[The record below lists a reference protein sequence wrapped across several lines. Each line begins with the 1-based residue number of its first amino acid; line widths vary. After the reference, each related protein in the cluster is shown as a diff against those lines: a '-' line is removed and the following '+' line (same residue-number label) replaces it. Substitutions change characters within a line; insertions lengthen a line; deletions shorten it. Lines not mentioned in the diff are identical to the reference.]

1 MNDMK
6 ILYRPHRGSLSDAM
20 AEMRTF
26 DTIDG
31 MITHVCEHHNSVF
44 GFTMIEPDDISIGD
58 ILGDDDRIGWKDVRY
73 VLTSRYG
80 KEKYDYPQCI
90 GMCSIIE

>member
-1 MNDMK
+1 MK
-6 ILYRPHRGSLSDAM
+6 VLYRPHRGSLADAM

-26 DTIDG
+26 TTIAD
-31 MITHVCEHHNSVF
+31 MVKYICEQHNDVR
-44 GFTMIEPDDISIGD
+44 GFTMVTPEDISIGE
-58 ILGDDDRIGWKDVRY
+58 ILGDDDRVGWKDVRY
-73 VLTSRYG
+73 VLTLRYG